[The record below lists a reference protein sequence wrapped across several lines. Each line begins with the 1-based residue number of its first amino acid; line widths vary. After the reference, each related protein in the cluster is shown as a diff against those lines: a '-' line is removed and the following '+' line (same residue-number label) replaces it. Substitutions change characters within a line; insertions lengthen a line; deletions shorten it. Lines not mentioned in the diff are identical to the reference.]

1 LRVDRH
7 RSIVSP
13 GTRTGATLS
22 HSAVLLLFLLAVKHF
37 LFDFVLQTSYQVK
50 NKGKFGHPG
59 GILHSGLHAAGTAF
73 ILFIMA
79 APGAILVAIVVAEF
93 LVHYHIDWG
102 KDQITRRFATGQN
115 AFFWQM
121 IGLDQLLHQLTY
133 LAIAAILYGS
143 W

>member
-1 LRVDRH
+1 V
-7 RSIVSP
+7 
-13 GTRTGATLS
+13 S
-22 HSAVLLLFLLAVKHF
+22 HSAVLLLLLLQVKHF
-37 LFDFVLQTSYQVK
+37 VFDFVLQTSYQVK
-50 NKGKFGHPG
+50 NKGTYGHPG
-59 GILHSGLHAAGTAF
+59 GILHSGFHAAATA
-73 ILFIMA
+73 LVLLVLTVPA
-79 APGAILVAIVVAEF
+79 AVLVAIVVGEF

-143 W
+143 R

>member
-1 LRVDRH
+1 
-7 RSIVSP
+7 
-13 GTRTGATLS
+13 
-22 HSAVLLLFLLAVKHF
+22 LLAVKHF

-73 ILFIMA
+73 VLFIMA

>member
-1 LRVDRH
+1 
-7 RSIVSP
+7 
-13 GTRTGATLS
+13 
-22 HSAVLLLFLLAVKHF
+22 VLLLFLLAVKHF

-73 ILFIMA
+73 VLFIMA